1 MAAARITRRCVI
13 VGPPLER
20 VAERH
25 PEEVRMESVEAVVQP
40 GRRHLVEDR
49 LTSPAA
55 PVALAD
61 ELIRDV
67 RRQRLRELYRCAR
80 GELVALAL
88 GQERRHRLGRS
99 RTVVM

>member
-1 MAAARITRRCVI
+1 MEGRAGYQVVFMTGRGGEHQADTGGEQPTAVRHRRA
-13 VGPPLER
+13 PLER

-55 PVALAD
+55 PVTLAD
-61 ELIRDV
+61 ELIRKV
-67 RRQRLRELYRCAR
+67 RRQRLPELHRRARC
-80 GELVALAL
+80 
-88 GQERRHRLGRS
+88 
-99 RTVVM
+99 